1 VCAPNAEK
9 MLVTKPVF
17 RTLKIEYQSA
27 RRDSKS
33 SGVSA

>member
-1 VCAPNAEK
+1 LQAPVR
-9 MLVTKPVF
+9 LVFFTQPVF